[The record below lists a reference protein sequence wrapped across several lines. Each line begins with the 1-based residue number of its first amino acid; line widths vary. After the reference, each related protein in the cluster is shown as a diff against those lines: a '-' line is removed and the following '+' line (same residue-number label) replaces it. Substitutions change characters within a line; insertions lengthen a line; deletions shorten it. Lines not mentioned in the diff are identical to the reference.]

1 MNRAKI
7 LVIGGANI
15 EYILKSNSPI
25 KMGGK
30 NFVDI
35 QELFGG
41 SGMNYASRLL
51 ASGKDVLPVLF
62 VGEDSVGEKIYDK
75 ITSYEK
81 SRDLQKDHF
90 FVPNLT
96 TPRSTIVVDGN
107 NRTIFSQD
115 QNDKNIFKS
124 FIEDRLKKIDEI
136 STLIIGHIHSDRKD
150 INSDKSMLS
159 TAYIIDNF
167 NESDTLIYANLGES
181 QLEYGFDF
189 WEDEIKDIDI
199 LQLNIHELKQFI
211 RDGDKLDLFSLISQ
225 IKEIGISA
233 VITLDQFGALG
244 IYRGERDCLFLAR
257 AITNE
262 GNFVDS
268 TGAGDAFCSGMVAS
282 LDGSKNFSKAQFKEA
297 MGVGRSWASYAC
309 NSYGG
314 ANECPNHNQIQDFH
328 DKSIKENEVMIYNGE
343 SIRDIL
349 ALLDSRLKMH

>member
-15 EYILKSNSPI
+15 EYILKSNTPI

-41 SGMNYASRLL
+41 SGMNYTSRLL
-51 ASGKDVLPVLF
+51 AYGEDVLPILF
-62 VGEDSVGEKIYDK
+62 VGRDSVGEKIYEK
-75 ITSYEK
+75 LTSYPNG
-81 SRDLQKDHF
+81 SYLSKDHF

-96 TPRSTIVVDGN
+96 TSRSTIVVDGVS
-107 NRTIFSQD
+107 RTIFSQD
-115 QNDKNIFKS
+115 QNDKNIFQPFVKK
-124 FIEDRLKKIDEI
+124 RLRSID
-136 STLIIGHIHSDRKD
+136 SPDTVIIGHIHSDRKD
-150 INSDKSMLS
+150 INEDSNMLS
-159 TAYIIDNF
+159 TSHIIDNF
-167 NESDTLIYANLGES
+167 TQTDTLIYANLGAS

-189 WEDEIKDIDI
+189 WKEKLKEIDI

-211 RDGDKLDLFSLISQ
+211 KDGEKLDLFSLINL
-225 IKEIGISA
+225 IKEIGICA

-262 GNFVDS
+262 SDFVDS
-268 TGAGDAFCSGMVAS
+268 TGAGDAFCAGMVSS
-282 LDGSKNFSKAQFKEA
+282 LGRSKNFSKAEFKEA

-314 ANECPNHNQIQDFH
+314 ANECPNHNQIKDFH

-349 ALLDSRLKMH
+349 ALLDSMLKN